1 MAPTAFWP
9 TRSSAETGR
18 NARLN
23 VIRHLLSKVRYEDL
37 TPEPIQLPPRPPMG
51 DYRVPDDLRL
61 EFIPEHYG

>member
-1 MAPTAFWP
+1 
-9 TRSSAETGR
+9 
-18 NARLN
+18 LN